1 MEPPITH
8 VTWLKEG
15 EPTRDVNLRYKV
27 QRKPDSSSLVF
38 KSVDANDKGRYACE
52 ITTKGYPPI
61 KSEFAMLS
69 IREKLK
75 FSPEPVDRKL
85 ELNSTARVIID
96 NHKNEKLY
104 KKSIIYMTNKKCSF
118 FRYLAKL
125 KAFQHPNLS
134 GTKKVLQNYQN
145 TYRIK
150 MEPYI
155 STVY

>member
-1 MEPPITH
+1 MLERKQREKYSTTTLFSLGPAELLTSPKSLNLSEDEPATFTCTFKAMEPPITH

-27 QRKPDSSSLVF
+27 QRKSDSSSLVF
-38 KSVDANDKGRYACE
+38 KSVNANDKGRYACE

-104 KKSIIYMTNKKCSF
+104 KKSI
-118 FRYLAKL
+118 
-125 KAFQHPNLS
+125 
-134 GTKKVLQNYQN
+134 
-145 TYRIK
+145 
-150 MEPYI
+150 
-155 STVY
+155 